1 METMEVV
8 KDQVFITQDELSTI
22 QNMNSDFA
30 KAKMA
35 LGDIEL
41 QKQQLLKAIEELRN
55 TFSQHEKLLIEKYGS
70 DAVIN
75 MQTGEVTQKQK

>member
-1 METMEVV
+1 MEAV
-8 KDQVFITQDELSTI
+8 KGVFITQEELSTI

-30 KAKMA
+30 KAKMG

-41 QKQQLLKAIEELRN
+41 QKQGLLKAIDDLRT
-55 TFSQHEKLLIEKYGS
+55 TFSQHERLLIEKYGA

-75 MQTGEVTQKQK
+75 MQTGEVTKKQD

>member
-1 METMEVV
+1 MTD
-8 KDQVFITQDELSTI
+8 KTFITQEELSTI

-35 LGDIEL
+35 LGDMEL
-41 QKQQLLKAIEELRN
+41 QKQTLLKAIDELKKD
-55 TFSQHEKLLIEKYGS
+55 FSKHEMTLIEKYGS

-75 MQTGEVTQKQK
+75 MQTGEVTKKQN

>member
-1 METMEVV
+1 MEATTE
-8 KDQVFITQDELSTI
+8 KIFITQEELTTI

-30 KAKMA
+30 KAKMG

-41 QKQQLLKAIEELRN
+41 QKQALLKAIDELKGV
-55 TFSQHEKLLIEKYGS
+55 FAMHEKALIEKYGT

-75 MQTGEVTQKQK
+75 MQTGEVTKKQN